1 MELNILFTLVGF
13 FLGVLATLLV
23 QREVRRRRIKDPR
36 RKVHLQDL
44 QKVNAWME
52 SYRLLFEAT
61 FPECPELIL
70 AHKMLSNQYPHYD
83 RSAPLNLYRALKE
96 YRQLKTSHN
105 EVAAEAVGS
114 LQALSDKRLDRLFS
128 LNKSISTILQKLHL
142 LKNNTL
148 LFPVSF
154 PTDIQSHLK
163 IIDQYREKVF
173 DEFPRKVVRDIDWD
187 KLDTIPPDQLS
198 TIIHPCLKYF
208 QADENI
214 SRDRETESRMFDEMQ
229 NLSFYRIVA
238 KKEIEAVQAKIKRQ
252 EEKYS
257 AA

>member
-1 MELNILFTLVGF
+1 MELNLLFTLVGF
-13 FLGVLATLLV
+13 FLGVLVTLLV
-23 QREVRRRRIKDPR
+23 QRAARRLRINDPR
-36 RKVHLQDL
+36 RKVRLQYL
-44 QKVNAWME
+44 HKVNEWME
-52 SYRLLFEAT
+52 SYRSLFEAV

-83 RSAPLNLYRALKE
+83 RSAPLNLHRALKE
-96 YRQLKTSHN
+96 YRQLKTNHN
-105 EVAAEAVGS
+105 ELAAEAAGS
-114 LQALSDKRLDRLFS
+114 LQALSDRRLDRLYGV
-128 LNKSISTILQKLHL
+128 NKTISAMLQKLRL

-173 DEFPRKVVRDIDWD
+173 DEFPRRVVRDIEWD

-208 QADENI
+208 QASENI
-214 SRDRETESRMFDEMQ
+214 SRDRETESRLFDEMQ

-252 EEKYS
+252 EEKIS
-257 AA
+257 VA